1 MDIAPLSAANKVP
14 PARNRTTFRGVIRRI
29 RRVLVTKRK
38 NALSLT
44 AIVLAASLFACDR
57 APSASGL
64 PEWTPQDHD
73 RKEESSRAAQGQA
86 PQTGGKPRKSSP
98 AEEAAQLAELTWST
112 QCNQCHGPLGKGDG
126 PTGPMVNAQDLTRA
140 EWQDRMKDAELAAS
154 IRNGKGKMPKFDL
167 SDAVI
172 EALVKRIRKNRV
184 P

>member
-1 MDIAPLSAANKVP
+1 
-14 PARNRTTFRGVIRRI
+14 VIRRI
-29 RRVLVTKRK
+29 RRIPRVLVTKLPSARP

-44 AIVLAASLFACDR
+44 AVLLAVTLFACDR
-57 APSASGL
+57 APSASDL

-73 RKEESSRAAQGQA
+73 RKEESGRAAQGQA
-86 PQTGGKPRKSSP
+86 PQAGGKPRKSSP

-126 PTGPMVNAQDLTRA
+126 PTGPMVGAQDLTRA
-140 EWQDRMKDAELAAS
+140 DWQDRTKDAELAAS